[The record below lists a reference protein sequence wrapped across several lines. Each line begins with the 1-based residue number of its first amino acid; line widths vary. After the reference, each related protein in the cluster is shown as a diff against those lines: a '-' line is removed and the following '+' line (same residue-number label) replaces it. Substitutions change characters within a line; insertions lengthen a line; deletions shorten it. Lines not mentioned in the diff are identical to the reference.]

1 MKAYMAIVGT
11 NGEAWTSVIK
21 TNTAMEMLK
30 HIFISGTT
38 GEFVLTA
45 DTIKDRVREIDDF
58 FEVHHLADLNVNE
71 VLDQLISLLG
81 VCDDDETEEL
91 VLEMLGDGLTDDPL
105 SFLVTLRKLF
115 NGEIE
120 DLSEMSEVQT
130 FLMATISLE

>member
-11 NGEAWTSVIK
+11 GSEVWTSVLK

-38 GEFVLTA
+38 GIFDLNDETG
-45 DTIKDRVREIDDF
+45 KPRVREVEDF
-58 FEVHHLADLNVNE
+58 FNVHHLADLTVNE
-71 VLDQLISLLG
+71 AIDQLISLLG

-91 VLEMLGDGLTDDPL
+91 VIEGIGSGLTDDPL
-105 SFLVTLRKLF
+105 TFLVTLRKWF

-130 FLMATISLE
+130 FLLVMMQPE

>member
-11 NGEAWTSVIK
+11 GSECWTSVCK

-58 FEVHHLADLNVNE
+58 FNEHHLADLTVNE
-71 VLDQLISLLG
+71 VIDQLTSLLG
-81 VCDDDETEEL
+81 VCDDDESEEL
-91 VLEMLGDGLTDDPL
+91 VLEMMGSGLTDDAL
-105 SFLVTLRKLF
+105 SFLATLRKWF
-115 NGEIE
+115 IGEIE
-120 DLSEMSEVQT
+120 DLSEMSENQT
-130 FLMATISLE
+130 FLLVMMQPE